1 MALLYSFPNF
11 EPVLCFMFGSNC
23 CFLIYI
29 QDSKKT
35 GNMFGYSHL
44 FKNFPLFVVIH
55 IVKGFSPANEAEVD
69 VFLEFPCFLYDP
81 PNVGNLV
88 SGSSAPSLFFF
99 LFNWTLNYFTILWWF
114 CHTFTWISHGCTCV
128 PHPDPPLPFL
138 SPFCTSG
145 ISLFTYC

>member
-44 FKNFPLFVVIH
+44 FKNFPLFVVFH
-55 IVKGFSPANEAEVD
+55 IVKGFNPVNEAEVD

-99 LFNWTLNYFTILWWF
+99 LFNWTLITLQYCGGFAI
-114 CHTFTWISHGCTCV
+114 HSHGSAMGVHVFPILTLLC
-128 PHPDPPLPFL
+128 
-138 SPFCTSG
+138 
-145 ISLFTYC
+145 LF